1 MANLTEDQS
10 LRLKQARRVNNGTV
24 RHRMSTTIHP
34 LIIRHPDWSRTTAG
48 IQGATPGEFGALPRI
63 PTRNGG
69 IVTCQHVLAK
79 LEGAWKVN
87 ASVMT
92 VYVSLK
98 NTGVMDKF
106 WTVRKQRMSSL
117 VGPLDTV
124 QCMCHQS
131 RIVGVEELND
141 AHYQYMTLGFQTCK
155 VEEATLPIEF
165 GCQAVVCLESERQCW
180 DGLCIPEEY
189 WCDGEFFDCQEA
201 EDEFTCG
208 GSWLQ
213 NSPDWAIDATP
224 TLWPDT
230 SGPDKVL
237 DSEEGSFWSPSG
249 PGPWYIIFDFLGPYT
264 FSWMG
269 ITNYGDITHDIT
281 AFKFQTSASSDP
293 YIWIDALDFNVT
305 SYQLPVWFVVGG
317 FNGTSRFWRLF
328 ITATGPENSPP
339 WLVDVGFY
347 GIEADPGSIQCAE
360 SERQCP
366 NGWCIPDS
374 FWCNDVYGDC
384 PKSEDEAGCGD
395 PLSGYTERDGTH
407 YKVFDQAMTYSDAQ
421 HACAVDGGHLAH
433 MTTQELH
440 DFLVSLIQESGA
452 DGDYWIGLQDV
463 AHEGDWGLNTWA
475 WSDGTPSSDCF
486 SNWAPGEPGN
496 SAGNDCGQL
505 WAGMGLKWDDTY
517 CDIQKNFICQIGPD
531 EDCAPQVEECT
542 EGQRQCLNG
551 LCITEDYWCDG
562 QFQDC
567 SGGEDEANCEGELS
581 GYTERDGTNYKVFG
595 QAMTYSDAQ
604 QACAVDGGHL
614 ADEKTQELHDFL
626 VSLIQESG
634 AGGDYWI
641 GLQGVRID
649 NTWTWS
655 DGTPISDCSF
665 TNWAP
670 GEPGN
675 TPDSPVCGQLWTG
688 AGLKWDDDFC
698 HFQKNFICQIGPGE
712 ENACD
717 PNVVCSERQC
727 LDGSC
732 LSEAHWCDGAFADC
746 TNGEDEADCEGDGGG
761 TTAETLTTVEENG
774 SIIVTTPSGS
784 LTTEGQPDQATPPG
798 GLTTEGQP
806 GQATPPG
813 VLTTEGQFDLA
824 TPPSVLTT
832 AGQPDLATPPGGTT
846 GIAALTTDNGDESGT
861 EGDEYSEA
869 TVATTGGGVLASII
883 LAHVIFVYYDIFA

>member
-1 MANLTEDQS
+1 MTLDATPSPDVTTSALPVDFTPGTDCLTGNGESYRGPVSATETGQTCQPWDSQTPHEHNYTPADYPSSGLEQNYCRNPGGDPGGVWCFTTDPDQEWGYCDVPACSGQAGGCLESERQCNDGLCIPEEYWCDGQVLDCQEAEDEFS
-10 LRLKQARRVNNGTV
+10 CGDCLTGNGAFYRGTV
-24 RHRMSTTIHP
+24 SVTETG
-34 LIIRHPDWSRTTAG
+34 L
-48 IQGATPGEFGALPRI
+48 
-63 PTRNGG
+63 
-69 IVTCQHVLAK
+69 TCQHWDSQTAHDYNYTPADYPSSG
-79 LEGAWKVN
+79 LEQNYCRNPGGDPG
-87 ASVMT
+87 
-92 VYVSLK
+92 
-98 NTGVMDKF
+98 GVWCFTTDPDQE
-106 WTVRKQRMSSL
+106 WGYCDVPACS
-117 VGPLDTV
+117 G
-124 QCMCHQS
+124 
-131 RIVGVEELND
+131 
-141 AHYQYMTLGFQTCK
+141 
-155 VEEATLPIEF
+155 
-165 GCQAVVCLESERQCW
+165 QAGGCLESERQCW

-201 EDEFTCG
+201 EDEFSCG

-213 NSPDWAIDATP
+213 RSPDWAIDATT

-293 YIWIDALDFNVT
+293 YIWIDTLDFNVT

-328 ITATGPENSPP
+328 ITATGPDNSPP

-360 SERQCP
+360 SERQCS
-366 NGWCIPDS
+366 NGWCIPVS

-384 PKSEDEAGCGD
+384 PNSEDEAGCGD

-475 WSDGTPSSDCF
+475 WSDGTPISDCF

-505 WAGMGLKWDDTY
+505 WEGMGLKWDDTY

-531 EDCAPQVEECT
+531 EDCAPQGEVCMED
-542 EGQRQCLNG
+542 QRQCLNG
-551 LCITEDYWCDG
+551 FCITEDYWCDG

-567 SGGEDEANCEGELS
+567 SGGEDEENCEGEMS

-604 QACAVDGGHL
+604 HACAVDGGHL

-634 AGGDYWI
+634 ADGDYWI
-641 GLQGVRID
+641 GLQGVTIE
-649 NTWTWS
+649 NKKPS
-655 DGTPISDCSF
+655 GCQQTP
-665 TNWAP
+665 
-670 GEPGN
+670 
-675 TPDSPVCGQLWTG
+675 
-688 AGLKWDDDFC
+688 
-698 HFQKNFICQIGPGE
+698 
-712 ENACD
+712 
-717 PNVVCSERQC
+717 
-727 LDGSC
+727 
-732 LSEAHWCDGAFADC
+732 
-746 TNGEDEADCEGDGGG
+746 EGGRSS
-761 TTAETLTTVEENG
+761 TKSTK
-774 SIIVTTPSGS
+774 TPS
-784 LTTEGQPDQATPPG
+784 L
-798 GLTTEGQP
+798 
-806 GQATPPG
+806 
-813 VLTTEGQFDLA
+813 
-824 TPPSVLTT
+824 
-832 AGQPDLATPPGGTT
+832 
-846 GIAALTTDNGDESGT
+846 GI
-861 EGDEYSEA
+861 
-869 TVATTGGGVLASII
+869 
-883 LAHVIFVYYDIFA
+883 